1 MTQQHTALH
10 HSSADLLAAL
20 REQKK
25 LLSQKFGVQ
34 RLALFGSYIK
44 NTQHSESDVDIF
56 VELEP
61 GFKTF
66 DNFMELKF
74 CLEDTLR
81 KRIDLG
87 MKDSLREEIKA
98 EVLREAVYV

>member
-1 MTQQHTALH
+1 MTQEHTAPH

-20 REQKK
+20 KKQKE
-25 LLSQKFGVQ
+25 LLSQRFGVQ
-34 RLALFGSYIK
+34 QLALFGSYIK
-44 NTQHSESDVDIF
+44 NAQHDESDVDIF

-74 CLEDTLR
+74 CLEDTLH
-81 KRIDLG
+81 KKIDLG
-87 MKDSLREEIKA
+87 MKESLREEIKA